1 MILLASSYGAFGF
14 FFSLFFFFSSFPT
27 EGVSGYWF
35 CGFLAARGMSP
46 AMRFLLC
53 FNSVVFYLVLDLCV
67 LARIYA
73 TRASLWWSWASFSP
87 VVTSHGHVS
96 PLFGA
101 WPTRADEL
109 PSWSYGWGSCTT
121 FPVSGDDDLDCER
134 LSATRRDPDVGT
146 CSTHADSNDDF
157 PGAGCC
163 WIFYALYIPMCLL
176 WIIVCLLVMHK
187 CFISLFGVCG
197 RLNQLSYF
205 V

>member
-35 CGFLAARGMSP
+35 CGFLDARGMSS

-73 TRASLWWSWASFSP
+73 TRASLWWLRASFSP
-87 VVTSHGHVS
+87 VVTSHGRVS

-101 WPTRADEL
+101 WPTRAEEL
-109 PSWSYGWGSCTT
+109 PSWSYG
-121 FPVSGDDDLDCER
+121 
-134 LSATRRDPDVGT
+134 
-146 CSTHADSNDDF
+146 
-157 PGAGCC
+157 
-163 WIFYALYIPMCLL
+163 
-176 WIIVCLLVMHK
+176 
-187 CFISLFGVCG
+187 
-197 RLNQLSYF
+197 
-205 V
+205 